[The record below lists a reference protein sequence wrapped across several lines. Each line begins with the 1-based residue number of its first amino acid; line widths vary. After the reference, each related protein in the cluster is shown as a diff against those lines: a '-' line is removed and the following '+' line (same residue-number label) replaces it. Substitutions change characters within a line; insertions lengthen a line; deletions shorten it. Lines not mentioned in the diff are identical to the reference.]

1 MTDGINRDRCIECT
15 CSGRSDTCVVDSEN
29 YALGAVQSEFTTLC
43 TQNSTS
49 CNDGW
54 QLRTAIGQLED
65 SFVLRS
71 ASQFSI
77 DVQNVFVRP
86 TIMEKIGF
94 QIVDSFL

>member
-15 CSGRSDTCVVDSEN
+15 CSGRSDSCVVDSEN

-43 TQNSTS
+43 TQNSTN

-54 QLRTAIGQLED
+54 QLRTEIGQLENL
-65 SFVLRS
+65 FVLRL

-77 DVQNVFVRP
+77 HLQNVFVRP
-86 TIMEKIGF
+86 TIVVKT
-94 QIVDSFL
+94 